1 MLIWI
6 AGFMTT
12 DLGLSLALQRER
24 ASGRSVA
31 TNTQTTRECPN
42 LRDRRSSMDSR
53 VSSTALRINTVRG
66 ENNIGESDT
75 EREREVERLS
85 WTSNVPAASLSS
97 SRTIPPRHDFP
108 SKPEY
113 HILIGIVFMSF
124 RSCRTGAEGN
134 SNAKF
139 RTVPYL

>member
-1 MLIWI
+1 
-6 AGFMTT
+6 MTT
-12 DLGLSLALQRER
+12 DLGLSLALQQER

-42 LRDRRSSMDSR
+42 LRDHRPSVNSR
-53 VSSTALRINTVRG
+53 VSSTTPRISTVGG
-66 ENNIGESDT
+66 ENYIGESDT
-75 EREREVERLS
+75 EREREVERLP
-85 WTSNVPAASLSS
+85 WTLNVPAASLSS

-113 HILIGIVFMSF
+113 HILVGILFMSF
-124 RSCRTGAEGN
+124 RSCRTGAEGK

>member
-1 MLIWI
+1 
-6 AGFMTT
+6 MTT
-12 DLGLSLALQRER
+12 DLGLSFALQQER
-24 ASGRSVA
+24 ASGRSIA

-42 LRDRRSSMDSR
+42 LRDRRSSVNSR
-53 VSSTALRINTVRG
+53 ISSTAPRISTVGG

-75 EREREVERLS
+75 EREREVERLP
-85 WTSNVPAASLSS
+85 WTLNVPATSLSS

-113 HILIGIVFMSF
+113 RILVGILFMSF